1 MMPACEVFVYKLPL
15 SYLLTKAHES
25 RFSTIVKQL
34 KFNSATVILINGEK
48 EIVQD
53 HDKIVKHLEDTCFDM
68 GTVLEMPN
76 LVVIPASINEGVVVM
91 SQSFIY
97 ESLCLIK
104 DLIKL
109 YSGQVRTIQH
119 MRLSKIPQ
127 IVRNTSNE
135 ELAIVLRQLTM
146 LNRPRS
152 SSDKNF

>member
-1 MMPACEVFVYKLPL
+1 MPACEVFVYKLPL

-146 LNRPRS
+146 LNI
-152 SSDKNF
+152 